1 MLVILLQLKNATPPM
16 LVTLDGITML
26 ASLLQSKNVAY
37 PMDVIPSGS
46 VTLGP
51 AAALSQFRR
60 VCHSVKENC
69 RIFGKLLQNQP
80 IVCHC
85 ISDAVQISGMASL
98 FIFVRFISKVE
109 CT

>member
-1 MLVILLQLKNATPPM
+1 MCTAPERDFLSVLHCGFFVEIRHCRGRNSAFYVISSCILEE
-16 LVTLDGITML
+16 I
-26 ASLLQSKNVAY
+26 
-37 PMDVIPSGS
+37 
-46 VTLGP
+46 
-51 AAALSQFRR
+51 F
-60 VCHSVKENC
+60 

-85 ISDAVQISGMASL
+85 ISNAVQISGMASL